1 LEVEQ
6 NISTKQKIRG
16 LSFRI
21 AKTALKVTFI
31 VIIYMLCSQILGQ
44 TSIPIPGLQGMITAF
59 VIMYVALMIVSD
71 LTSGSIIHYFFNGA
85 RSLFV
90 IAYFIISLNSG
101 ILDYTFEN
109 MNLMVDVRL
118 FVMLVMLFGL
128 LGLAKSI
135 IQAISFMNEKL
146 ELPIN

>member
-1 LEVEQ
+1 
-6 NISTKQKIRG
+6 
-16 LSFRI
+16 
-21 AKTALKVTFI
+21 
-31 VIIYMLCSQILGQ
+31 
-44 TSIPIPGLQGMITAF
+44 
-59 VIMYVALMIVSD
+59 
-71 LTSGSIIHYFFNGA
+71 
-85 RSLFV
+85 
-90 IAYFIISLNSG
+90 
-101 ILDYTFEN
+101 